1 VLITSRGCPQKCTY
15 CSVSRV
21 MGEKFRVRSPEQVLQ
36 EVKHCKEKYGISLFD
51 IEDDNFTLE
60 QKRALQILNLLVE
73 EFKEDELQLFAMNGL
88 SIFSLNKE
96 LIENMKRAG
105 FHHLDLSLGSISHRA
120 SVQMNRPHNQEKV
133 TTVLKQAAEYKL
145 PTTTYIVFG
154 IPGHTLDEMVQSLIY
169 LMGQETLIGPSIFY
183 PTPGTNVYEE
193 LYGRNPLPAPE
204 YPALRSSLFPVET
217 SEFSRLDL
225 ITLLKLSRW
234 INFAKKVILPET
246 GKQKLSLDELKEKA
260 VNRWLPEDFKDSN
273 QKVLSLSRQEPLTLI
288 LQSIAAYCIQHYI
301 KKSSLLSG

>member
-1 VLITSRGCPQKCTY
+1 MLITSRGCPQKCTY

-21 MGEKFRVRSPEQVLQ
+21 MGEKFRVRSPEKVLQ

-51 IEDDNFTLE
+51 IEDDNFTLD
-60 QKRALQILNLLVE
+60 QKRALQILNLLIE
-73 EFKEDELQLFAMNGL
+73 EFGEDELQLFAMNGL

-120 SVQMNRPHNQEKV
+120 SIQMNRPYDPEKA

-145 PTTTYIVFG
+145 PTTTYIIFG

-193 LYGRNPLPAPE
+193 LYGR
-204 YPALRSSLFPVET
+204 RSPSCA
-217 SEFSRLDL
+217 R
-225 ITLLKLSRW
+225 LSRS
-234 INFAKKVILPET
+234 P
-246 GKQKLSLDELKEKA
+246 LKP
-260 VNRWLPEDFKDSN
+260 V
-273 QKVLSLSRQEPLTLI
+273 SRGDI
-288 LQSIAAYCIQHYI
+288 
-301 KKSSLLSG
+301 

>member
-1 VLITSRGCPQKCTY
+1 VLR
-15 CSVSRV
+15 
-21 MGEKFRVRSPEQVLQ
+21 
-36 EVKHCKEKYGISLFD
+36 
-51 IEDDNFTLE
+51 
-60 QKRALQILNLLVE
+60 
-73 EFKEDELQLFAMNGL
+73 
-88 SIFSLNKE
+88 
-96 LIENMKRAG
+96 
-105 FHHLDLSLGSISHRA
+105 
-120 SVQMNRPHNQEKV
+120 
-133 TTVLKQAAEYKL
+133 QAAEYKL
-145 PTTTYIVFG
+145 PTTTYIIFG

-193 LYGRNPLPAPE
+193 LYGSSALPAPN

-225 ITLLKLSRW
+225 TTLLKLSRW